1 MAVLSVS
8 GLSKTYHKGL
18 RREQTVALRDVSLS
32 VEAGQLFGL
41 LGPNG
46 AGKTT
51 LIKCVLDLVRPD
63 AGVISLL
70 DRPVRSPAA
79 RARLGYLPEDH
90 HLPGYLNA
98 PQTLDFVGQLFGLP
112 ADERRRRAD
121 RLLELVDLAKRRKD
135 KVRTYSKGMRQRLG
149 LAQALVNEPRVL
161 ILDEPNEGLDPLG
174 RADVKELLK
183 RLKGEGVTVFIS
195 SHVLTEI
202 EHLCDRVAILNEGR
216 LLKEGTVVELTEDGD
231 LEGAF
236 IELVRSTRALEGGA

>member
-1 MAVLSVS
+1 MPVLSVN
-8 GLSKTYHKGL
+8 GLSKTYQKGL
-18 RREQTVALRDVSLS
+18 RREQTVALREVSLS

-63 AGVISLL
+63 AGELSLL
-70 DRPVRSPAA
+70 GRSVRVPST

-90 HLPGYLNA
+90 HLPGYLDA

-112 ADERRRRAD
+112 AGERRRRAD
-121 RLLELVDLAKRRKD
+121 RLLELVDLGKRRRD

-149 LAQALVNEPRVL
+149 LAQALMNEPQVL

-216 LLKEGTVVELTEDGD
+216 LLREGTVAELTEDGD
-231 LEGAF
+231 LEHAF
-236 IELVRSTRALEGGA
+236 IELVRSTKALKGDA

>member
-1 MAVLSVS
+1 
-8 GLSKTYHKGL
+8 
-18 RREQTVALRDVSLS
+18 
-32 VEAGQLFGL
+32 
-41 LGPNG
+41 
-46 AGKTT
+46 
-51 LIKCVLDLVRPD
+51 VR
-63 AGVISLL
+63 A
-70 DRPVRSPAA
+70 PAA

-112 ADERRRRAD
+112 AGERRRRAD
-121 RLLELVDLAKRRKD
+121 RLLEQVDLAKRRKD

-149 LAQALVNEPRVL
+149 LAQALMNEPQVL

-216 LLKEGTVVELTEDGD
+216 LLREGTVAELTEDGD
-231 LEGAF
+231 LEHAF
-236 IELVRSTRALEGGA
+236 IELVRSTKALEGEA